1 MAVNRQHNDVII
13 SLHGISMTEDAFE
26 RLISVES
33 PYRYELIDGQLYDMT
48 GSSPEHSALAGNID
62 SLLREKLGKS
72 GPCRT
77 HREQYVVIPG
87 KPPVVP
93 DVVVTCD
100 EADWDRD
107 KRLKPFKI
115 QSPLLVV
122 EVLSPSTEK
131 YDHMEKFNRYKLCPT
146 LETYMLVSQDE
157 QLIEVYHKS
166 TGWRREYFREDQ
178 TIKLDQLNLNLPL
191 ASIYEGVL

>member
-1 MAVNRQHNDVII
+1 MAVNRQYNDEIM

-62 SLLREKLGKS
+62 GLLREQLGRS

-77 HREQYVVIPG
+77 HREQYIFIPG

-100 EADWDRD
+100 QADWDRD

-115 QSPLLVV
+115 RSPLLVV

-131 YDHMEKFNRYKLCPT
+131 YDHMEKFNRYKLCTT

-157 QLIEVYHKS
+157 RLIEVYRKS
-166 TGWRREYFREDQ
+166 TGWQREYFRADQ
-178 TIKLDQLNLNLPL
+178 TIQLAQLILPL
-191 ASIYEGVL
+191 ASIYDGVL